1 MNTGPRLA
9 SHSVNAHTVLCI
21 HGEQLTRALERTAHL
36 WVWAVTVHSQTNTL
50 ATALEAGC
58 PGAQR
63 LVTLQSVSSCL
74 GDSSSFNKSLPAAPA
89 FEAKRTAPCL
99 KPRFF
104 KLRA

>member
-50 ATALEAGC
+50 PLLLR
-58 PGAQR
+58 PGALGHR
-63 LVTLQSVSSCL
+63 DWSLFSQSVLAWGIPVRSINLCQL
-74 GDSSSFNKSLPAAPA
+74 LQPLKQKELLPV
-89 FEAKRTAPCL
+89 
-99 KPRFF
+99 
-104 KLRA
+104 